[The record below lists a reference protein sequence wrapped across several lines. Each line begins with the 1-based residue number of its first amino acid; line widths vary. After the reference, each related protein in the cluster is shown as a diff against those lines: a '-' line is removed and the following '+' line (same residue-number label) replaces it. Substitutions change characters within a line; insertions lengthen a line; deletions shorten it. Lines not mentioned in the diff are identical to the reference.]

1 MPLLRPGHL
10 RQEVVHIAPGQHMD
24 GTAGG
29 FYNHGTLPEIL
40 FVKSLLLLT
49 EKVLDV
55 SFECVHVLLDAG
67 VDEGERGDVLEV
79 GNAHW
84 THRGLSI
91 CVTILLYS

>member
-1 MPLLRPGHL
+1 M
-10 RQEVVHIAPGQHMD
+10 
-24 GTAGG
+24 
-29 FYNHGTLPEIL
+29 PEIL
-40 FVKSLLLLT
+40 VVKSLLLLS

-84 THRGLSI
+84 TRRGLSFG
-91 CVTILLYS
+91 VTFTIFLT